1 VVRRLGEEVDV
12 SGETP
17 FADRTFVQL
26 IEDAQNGRA
35 GPMFE
40 AMRRLVIA
48 IERQSRA
55 SGLLTGWIIA
65 LMAVQILCAV
75 AQIWVTIVKVGR

>member
-1 VVRRLGEEVDV
+1 
-12 SGETP
+12 
-17 FADRTFVQL
+17 
-26 IEDAQNGRA
+26 
-35 GPMFE
+35 MYE

-48 IERQSRA
+48 IERQSHA